1 MTKNANTA
9 AEQASMD
16 ELIKLIEQRAATYS
30 LLSGGVGVLSHG

>member
-16 ELIKLIEQRAATYS
+16 ELIKLIDSAAEQS
-30 LLSGGVGVLSHG
+30 NL